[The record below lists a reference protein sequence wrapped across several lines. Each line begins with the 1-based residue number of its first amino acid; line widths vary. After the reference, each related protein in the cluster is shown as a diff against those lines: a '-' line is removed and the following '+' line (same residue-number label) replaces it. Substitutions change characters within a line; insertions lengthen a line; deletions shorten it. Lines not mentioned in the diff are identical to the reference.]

1 MSQIWKIFKR
11 KVEETVE
18 VIELT
23 KCLNFSKEER
33 KNEMIE
39 LPDGPEITKKNDKL
53 IKEERKTVE
62 VSIKLTHFISSS
74 FLCNFF
80 VRSLSLI
87 YKSRRKILNTHSGLN
102 GQPHK

>member
-39 LPDGPEITKKNDKL
+39 LMVQKLQKKTTNW
-53 IKEERKTVE
+53 
-62 VSIKLTHFISSS
+62 
-74 FLCNFF
+74 
-80 VRSLSLI
+80 
-87 YKSRRKILNTHSGLN
+87 
-102 GQPHK
+102 

>member
-39 LPDGPEITKKNDKL
+39 LPDGPEITKK
-53 IKEERKTVE
+53 KT
-62 VSIKLTHFISSS
+62 T
-74 FLCNFF
+74 N
-80 VRSLSLI
+80 
-87 YKSRRKILNTHSGLN
+87 
-102 GQPHK
+102 

>member
-39 LPDGPEITKKNDKL
+39 LPDGPEITKKKLQTDK
-53 IKEERKTVE
+53 
-62 VSIKLTHFISSS
+62 
-74 FLCNFF
+74 
-80 VRSLSLI
+80 
-87 YKSRRKILNTHSGLN
+87 RRTEDCWSVH
-102 GQPHK
+102 